1 MKEQELQD
9 YIKSTYPRENEQ
21 CDWKEA
27 SNLKHFVKGHEG
39 EDIVSYVSAFANMEG
54 GHLVLGISNQNFE
67 IRGIQDKA
75 TFTPENLK
83 QKLLEHCTNL
93 PSVGLSVEEFTT
105 SDSMKCVW
113 IIHIPRHEPRL
124 PVYAHRTAWQ
134 RNGDSLTQLLED
146 RRRRILDEVTF
157 PLDWSAELVNEARY
171 EDLSHEAIKRAR
183 VEFAKRNPNRSEE
196 MQQWSDA
203 RFLDKA
209 KLTIRGK
216 ITRSALLLLGTPESA
231 PLLNPSVAQIR
242 WLLKDSSNNNKDH
255 EVFGPPFLLAIEEL
269 HSKIRNIKYR
279 YVRPN
284 SLFPEEML
292 RYDPFSIRELVCNC
306 IAHQDYLKCERID
319 VVEYEDDKLIFR
331 NAGSFIPRSV
341 EDVIINDCPEA
352 FYRNRFLV
360 EAMRN
365 LNMIET
371 EGGGIKKV
379 FNKQRDRGFPMPEYD
394 LSEEHVRV
402 TLIGKVINEDFAK
415 LLLSQT
421 NTLSLA
427 DVLLLDKVQKQIP
440 ISIKEAQSLKQRNLI
455 EGRRPRYF
463 LSQRL
468 TGKMNDPYLKVEYIK
483 HKGLDDRY
491 YQELI
496 QQYLR
501 AHGSASRQEINNL
514 LMNKLPDL
522 LSKQQKENRI
532 SYLLQ
537 RLKQDGLIKLGAK
550 KRWFPSSNK

>member
-1 MKEQELQD
+1 
-9 YIKSTYPRENEQ
+9 
-21 CDWKEA
+21 
-27 SNLKHFVKGHEG
+27 
-39 EDIVSYVSAFANMEG
+39 
-54 GHLVLGISNQNFE
+54 
-67 IRGIQDKA
+67 
-75 TFTPENLK
+75 
-83 QKLLEHCTNL
+83 
-93 PSVGLSVEEFTT
+93 
-105 SDSMKCVW
+105 
-113 IIHIPRHEPRL
+113 
-124 PVYAHRTAWQ
+124 
-134 RNGDSLTQLLED
+134 
-146 RRRRILDEVTF
+146 
-157 PLDWSAELVNEARY
+157 
-171 EDLSHEAIKRAR
+171 
-183 VEFAKRNPNRSEE
+183 
-196 MQQWSDA
+196 
-203 RFLDKA
+203 
-209 KLTIRGK
+209 
-216 ITRSALLLLGTPESA
+216 
-231 PLLNPSVAQIR
+231 
-242 WLLKDSSNNNKDH
+242 
-255 EVFGPPFLLAIEEL
+255 
-269 HSKIRNIKYR
+269 
-279 YVRPN
+279 
-284 SLFPEEML
+284 
-292 RYDPFSIRELVCNC
+292 
-306 IAHQDYLKCERID
+306 
-319 VVEYEDDKLIFR
+319 
-331 NAGSFIPRSV
+331 
-341 EDVIINDCPEA
+341 
-352 FYRNRFLV
+352 
-360 EAMRN
+360 
-365 LNMIET
+365 
-371 EGGGIKKV
+371 
-379 FNKQRDRGFPMPEYD
+379 MPEYD